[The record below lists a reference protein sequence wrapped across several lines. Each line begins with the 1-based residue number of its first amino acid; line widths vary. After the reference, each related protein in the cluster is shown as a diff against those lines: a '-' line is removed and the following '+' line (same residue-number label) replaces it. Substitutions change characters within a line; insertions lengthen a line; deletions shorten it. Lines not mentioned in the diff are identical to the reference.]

1 VSWKIKQFKGGLT
14 MSFRI
19 SPVWWP
25 VLAVASPVIVP
36 WLLIRNR
43 HFQKDRSRAAEL
55 NQERISQ
62 AKPLE
67 MPELDFLEVTVL
79 VEWKTKEGFMG
90 DAGVSYL
97 FKTELGSMLYD
108 IGFGPT
114 RPALTHN
121 AAQLGFNLDQVEALT
136 ISHLHSDH
144 MGGIPA
150 QRSRQVT
157 VPDELMSSELKP
169 CFLPDRAEAK
179 GFKAELVERP
189 RLLTAGIAS
198 TGPLAR
204 SLFMFGY
211 TEEQALLARV
221 KDKGLVVF
229 TGCGHPTI
237 EVVLKMVGRLS
248 NERLYAVGGGLHFPV
263 TGGRGNRAGIQFQMI
278 IGTGKP
284 PWQRITD
291 EDLSR
296 TITAINS
303 AKSKKVYLSGHDTC
317 DYSLDRMKKE
327 LKAETEVLK
336 AGATYRF

>member
-1 VSWKIKQFKGGLT
+1 
-14 MSFRI
+14 MSVRL
-19 SPVWWP
+19 SPIWWP
-25 VLAVASPVIVP
+25 VLVVASPIIVP
-36 WLLIRNR
+36 WLLVKNR
-43 HFQKDRSRAAEL
+43 RFQKDRGDVAKL
-55 NQERISQ
+55 NQNRINQ
-62 AKPLE
+62 AEPLE
-67 MPELDFLEVTVL
+67 LPELDFLELTVL
-79 VEWKTKEGFMG
+79 VEWKAREGFIG

-108 IGFGPT
+108 VGFGPT

-121 AAQLGFNLDQVEALT
+121 AAKLGFSLDQVDALT
-136 ISHLHSDH
+136 ISHLHCDH

-157 VPDELMSSELKP
+157 VPDELMSEKLKT
-169 CFLPDRAEAK
+169 CFVPDKAEAQ
-179 GFKAELVERP
+179 GFRAQLIERP
-189 RLLTAGIAS
+189 QLLSAGIAS

-204 SLFMFGY
+204 SLFIMGF

-237 EVVLKMVGRLS
+237 EVVLKMVEHLS
-248 NERLYAVGGGLHFPV
+248 NEPLYAVGGGLHFPI
-263 TGGRGNRAGIQFQMI
+263 TDGRGNRAGIKFQTI

-291 EDLSR
+291 QDLSR
-296 TITAINS
+296 TITAIN
-303 AKSKKVYLSGHDTC
+303 AAGPKKVYLSGHDTC
-317 DYSLDRMKKE
+317 DHALDRMKIE
-327 LKAETEVLK
+327 LKAETKVLK

>member
-1 VSWKIKQFKGGLT
+1 

-36 WLLIRNR
+36 WLLVRNR
-43 HFQKDRSRAAEL
+43 HFQEDRARATEL
-55 NQERISQ
+55 NQERINR
-62 AKPLE
+62 AEPLE
-67 MPELDFLEVTVL
+67 MPELDSLEMTVL
-79 VEWKTKEGFMG
+79 VEWKAKEGFTS
-90 DAGVSYL
+90 DAGVSCW

-108 IGFGPT
+108 VGFGPT
-114 RPALTHN
+114 RPALTRN
-121 AAQLGFNLDQVEALT
+121 AAKLGFNLDQVEALV
-136 ISHLHSDH
+136 ISHLHCDH

-157 VPDELMSSELKP
+157 VPDELMSPELMP

-179 GFKAELVERP
+179 GFKPELVERP
-189 RLLTAGIAS
+189 QLLTAGIAS

-204 SLFMFGY
+204 SLFMFGF

-237 EVVLKMVGRLS
+237 EIILEMVGRLS
-248 NERLYAVGGGLHFPV
+248 NEPLYAVCGGLHFPV
-263 TGGRGNRAGIQFQMI
+263 TGGRGNRAGIQFQTM

-303 AKSKKVYLSGHDTC
+303 AGPERVYLSGHDTC
-317 DYSLDRMKKE
+317 DHSLERMKKE
-327 LKAETEVLK
+327 LNAETEVLK
-336 AGATYRF
+336 AGVTYRF

>member
-1 VSWKIKQFKGGLT
+1 
-14 MSFRI
+14 MAFRL

-43 HFQKDRSRAAEL
+43 HFQEARIRAAEL
-55 NQERISQ
+55 NQKRINQ
-62 AKPLE
+62 AEPLE
-67 MPELDFLEVTVL
+67 IPELDFLELTVL
-79 VEWKTKEGFMG
+79 VEWKAEEGFIG

-97 FKTELGSMLYD
+97 FNTELGSMLYD
-108 IGFGPT
+108 VGFGPT

-121 AAQLGFNLDQVEALT
+121 AAKLDFSLDQVEALT
-136 ISHLHSDH
+136 ISHLHGDH

-150 QRSRQVT
+150 QRSLQVT
-157 VPDELMSSELKP
+157 VPDKLMSPKLKP

-179 GFKAELVERP
+179 GFKVELVEKP
-189 RLLTAGIAS
+189 QLLAAGIAS
-198 TGPLAR
+198 IGPLAR
-204 SLFMFGY
+204 SLFIFGY

-237 EVVLKMVGRLS
+237 EVILEMVRHLS
-248 NERLYAVGGGLHFPV
+248 HEPLYAVGGGLHFPV
-263 TGGRGNRAGIQFQMI
+263 TGGRGSRAGIQFQTIM
-278 IGTGKP
+278 GTGKP

-296 TITAINS
+296 TINAING
-303 AKSKKVYLSGHDTC
+303 AGPKKVYLSGHDTC
-317 DYSLDRMKKE
+317 DYALDRMKRK

>member
-1 VSWKIKQFKGGLT
+1 

-36 WLLIRNR
+36 WLLVRNR
-43 HFQKDRSRAAEL
+43 HFEKDRARAAEL
-55 NQERISQ
+55 NQGRINQ
-62 AKPLE
+62 AELLE
-67 MPELDFLEVTVL
+67 MPELNSLEMTVL
-79 VEWKTKEGFMG
+79 VEWKAKEGFTG
-90 DAGVSYL
+90 DAGVSYW
-97 FKTELGSMLYD
+97 FKTDLGSMLYD
-108 IGFGPT
+108 VGFGPA
-114 RPALTHN
+114 RPALTRN
-121 AAQLGFNLDQVEALT
+121 AAKIGFNLDLVEALA

-157 VPDELMSSELKP
+157 VPDELMSPELKP
-169 CFLPDRAEAK
+169 CFLPDRAEGK

-189 RLLTAGIAS
+189 QLLTSGIAS

-204 SLFMFGY
+204 SLFIFGF

-237 EVVLKMVGRLS
+237 EVVLEMVGRLS
-248 NERLYAVGGGLHFPV
+248 NEPLYAVGGGLHFPV
-263 TGGRGNRAGIQFQMI
+263 TGGRGNIAGIQFQMM

-296 TITAINS
+296 TIACINRAGPERVFLS
-303 AKSKKVYLSGHDTC
+303 AHDTC
-317 DYSLDRMKKE
+317 DHALGRMMRE
-327 LKAETEVLK
+327 IDAETEVLK
-336 AGATYRF
+336 AGATYRL

>member
-1 VSWKIKQFKGGLT
+1 

-25 VLAVASPVIVP
+25 VLAVSSPVIVP
-36 WLLIRNR
+36 WLLVRNR
-43 HFQKDRSRAAEL
+43 QFREGRTRAAEL
-55 NQERISQ
+55 NQERMDR
-62 AKPLE
+62 AEPLQ
-67 MPELDFLEVTVL
+67 MPELDFIELTVL
-79 VEWKTKEGFMG
+79 VEWKAKEGFTG
-90 DAGVSYL
+90 DAGVSYW

-108 IGFGPT
+108 VGFGPT

-121 AAQLGFNLDQVEALT
+121 AAKLGFNLDQVEALV
-136 ISHLHSDH
+136 ISHLHCDH

-150 QRSRQVT
+150 QRSRQVK

-179 GFKAELVERP
+179 GFKPELVERP
-189 RLLTAGIAS
+189 QLLTAGIAS
-198 TGPLAR
+198 TGPLVR
-204 SLFMFGY
+204 GLFMFGF

-237 EVVLKMVGRLS
+237 EVVLEMVGRLS
-248 NERLYAVGGGLHFPV
+248 KEPLYAVGGGLHFPV
-263 TGGRGNRAGIQFQMI
+263 TGGRGNRAGVQFQTM

-296 TITAINS
+296 TIAAINS
-303 AKSKKVYLSGHDTC
+303 AGPERVYLSGHDTC
-317 DYSLDRMKKE
+317 DHSLERMKKE
-327 LKAETEVLK
+327 LNAETEVLK

>member
-1 VSWKIKQFKGGLT
+1 
-14 MSFRI
+14 MAFRL

-43 HFQKDRSRAAEL
+43 HFQEDRTRAAEL
-55 NQERISQ
+55 NQKRISQ
-62 AKPLE
+62 AEPLE
-67 MPELDFLEVTVL
+67 MPELDFLELTVL
-79 VEWKTKEGFMG
+79 VEWKADEGFIG
-90 DAGVSYL
+90 DPGVSYL
-97 FKTELGSMLYD
+97 FKTDLGSMLYD
-108 IGFGPT
+108 VGFGQT

-121 AAQLGFNLDQVEALT
+121 AARLGFSLDQVEALA
-136 ISHLHSDH
+136 ISHLHGDH
-144 MGGIPA
+144 IGGIPA

-157 VPDELMSSELKP
+157 VPDKLMSPELKP

-179 GFKAELVERP
+179 GFKAKLVEKP
-189 RLLTAGIAS
+189 QLLAAGIAS

-204 SLFMFGY
+204 SLFLFGY

-221 KDKGLVVF
+221 KDKGLAVF

-237 EVVLKMVGRLS
+237 KVILEMVGRLS
-248 NERLYAVGGGLHFPV
+248 NEPLYVIGGGLHFPV
-263 TGGRGNRAGIQFQMI
+263 TGGRGDRAGIQFQTIM
-278 IGTGKP
+278 GTGKP
-284 PWQRITD
+284 PWQRITN

-296 TITAINS
+296 TINAING
-303 AKSKKVYLSGHDTC
+303 AGPKKVYLSGHDTC
-317 DYSLDRMKKE
+317 DYALDRMKRE

>member
-1 VSWKIKQFKGGLT
+1 
-14 MSFRI
+14 MSFRV

-43 HFQKDRSRAAEL
+43 HFQENRTRATER
-55 NQERISQ
+55 NRERIRQ
-62 AKPLE
+62 AEFLDL
-67 MPELDFLEVTVL
+67 PELDFLELTVL
-79 VEWKTKEGFMG
+79 VEWKAKEGFVS

-97 FKTELGSMLYD
+97 FKTNLGAMLYD

-121 AAQLGFNLDQVEALT
+121 AAKLGFHLDQVEALT
-136 ISHLHSDH
+136 ISHLHMDH

-157 VPDELMSSELKP
+157 VPDGLMSMEPKP
-169 CFLPDRAEAK
+169 CFLPDSAEAK

-189 RLLTAGIAS
+189 QLLTAGIGS

-204 SLFMFGY
+204 SLFMLGF

-237 EVVLKMVGRLS
+237 EVILEMVGRLS
-248 NERLYAVGGGLHFPV
+248 NEPLYAVGGGLHFPV
-263 TGGRGNRAGIQFQMI
+263 TGGRGNRAGIQFQMM

-296 TITAINS
+296 TISAING
-303 AKSKKVYLSGHDTC
+303 AGPERVYLSGHDTC
-317 DYSLDRMKKE
+317 DRALDRMMRE
-327 LKAETEVLK
+327 LNAETEVLK

>member
-1 VSWKIKQFKGGLT
+1 

-25 VLAVASPVIVP
+25 VLAVTSPVIVP
-36 WLLIRNR
+36 WLLVRNR
-43 HFQKDRSRAAEL
+43 HFQEDRAQAAEL
-55 NQERISQ
+55 NQERINQ
-62 AKPLE
+62 AEPLE
-67 MPELDFLEVTVL
+67 LPELDSLEMTVL
-79 VEWKTKEGFMG
+79 VEWKAKEGFTG
-90 DAGVSYL
+90 DAGVSYW

-108 IGFGPT
+108 VGFGPT
-114 RPALTHN
+114 RPALTRN
-121 AAQLGFNLDQVEALT
+121 AAKLGFNLDQVEALV

-144 MGGIPA
+144 MGGITA

-157 VPDELMSSELKP
+157 VPDELMLPELKL

-189 RLLTAGIAS
+189 QLLTAGIAS

-204 SLFMFGY
+204 SLFMFGF

-221 KDKGLVVF
+221 KDKGLVIF
-229 TGCGHPTI
+229 TGCSHPTI
-237 EVVLKMVGRLS
+237 EVVLEMVRRLS
-248 NERLYAVGGGLHFPV
+248 NEPLYAVGGGLHFPV
-263 TGGRGNRAGIQFQMI
+263 TGGRGNRAGIQFQTM

-296 TITAINS
+296 TIASINS
-303 AKSKKVYLSGHDTC
+303 AGPERVYLSGHDTC
-317 DYSLDRMKKE
+317 DHSLERMKKE
-327 LKAETEVLK
+327 LNAETEVLK

>member
-1 VSWKIKQFKGGLT
+1 
-14 MSFRI
+14 
-19 SPVWWP
+19 
-25 VLAVASPVIVP
+25 
-36 WLLIRNR
+36 
-43 HFQKDRSRAAEL
+43 
-55 NQERISQ
+55 
-62 AKPLE
+62 
-67 MPELDFLEVTVL
+67 
-79 VEWKTKEGFMG
+79 
-90 DAGVSYL
+90 
-97 FKTELGSMLYD
+97 
-108 IGFGPT
+108 
-114 RPALTHN
+114 
-121 AAQLGFNLDQVEALT
+121 
-136 ISHLHSDH
+136 
-144 MGGIPA
+144 
-150 QRSRQVT
+150 
-157 VPDELMSSELKP
+157 MSSELKP

-189 RLLTAGIAS
+189 QLLTAGIAS

-237 EVVLKMVGRLS
+237 ELVLEMVGRLS
-248 NERLYAVGGGLHFPV
+248 NERLYAIGGGLHFPV

-296 TITAINS
+296 TITAING

-317 DYSLDRMKKE
+317 DHSLDRMKKE

>member
-1 VSWKIKQFKGGLT
+1 

-19 SPVWWP
+19 SPLWWP
-25 VLAVASPVIVP
+25 ILAVASPVIAP
-36 WLLIRNR
+36 WLVVRNR
-43 HFQKDRSRAAEL
+43 RFQENCIRATEL
-55 NQERISQ
+55 NKQRISQ
-62 AKPLE
+62 AGPLE
-67 MPELDFLEVTVL
+67 MPELDFLKLTVL
-79 VEWKTKEGFMG
+79 VEWKAREGFMR

-97 FKTELGSMLYD
+97 FKTEFGSMLYD

-114 RPALTHN
+114 RPAITHN
-121 AAQLGFNLDQVEALT
+121 AAKLGFRMDKVDALI
-136 ISHLHSDH
+136 ISHLHADH

-157 VPDELMSSELKP
+157 VPDEIMSPELKP

-204 SLFMFGY
+204 SLFMFGF

-221 KDKGLVVF
+221 RDKGLVVF

-237 EVVLKMVGRLS
+237 DVVLEMAGRLS
-248 NERLYAVGGGLHFPV
+248 NEPLYAVGGGLHFPV
-263 TGGRGNRAGIQFQMI
+263 TGGRGIRAGIQFQTI
-278 IGTGKP
+278 IGTGKR

-291 EDLSR
+291 KDLSR
-296 TITAINS
+296 TISTINS
-303 AKSKKVYLSGHDTC
+303 ASPKKVYLSGHDTC
-317 DYSLDRMKKE
+317 DHALDRMMKE
-327 LKAETEVLK
+327 LNAETEILE
-336 AGATYRF
+336 AGATYHL

>member
-1 VSWKIKQFKGGLT
+1 

-19 SPVWWP
+19 SPIWWP
-25 VLAVASPVIVP
+25 VLAGASPVIVP

-67 MPELDFLEVTVL
+67 MPELDFLELTVL

-121 AAQLGFNLDQVEALT
+121 AAKLGFNLDQVEALT

-189 RLLTAGIAS
+189 QLLTAGIAS

-296 TITAINS
+296 TITAING

-327 LKAETEVLK
+327 LQAETEMLK